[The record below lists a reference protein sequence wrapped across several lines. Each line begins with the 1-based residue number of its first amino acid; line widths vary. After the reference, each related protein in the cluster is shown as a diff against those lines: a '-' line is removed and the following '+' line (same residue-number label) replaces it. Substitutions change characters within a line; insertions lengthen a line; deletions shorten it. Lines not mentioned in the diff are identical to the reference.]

1 LEKKER
7 NTRKKVKEKVL
18 HMQVIEDTEKNAEKI
33 RMRMKYRGYKK
44 EKGIQRIEDKV
55 IQEEEGERNPEDR
68 S

>member
-1 LEKKER
+1 
-7 NTRKKVKEKVL
+7 
-18 HMQVIEDTEKNAEKI
+18 MQVIEDTEKNAEKI